1 MAAWVQELLQG
12 LFQPVSRPDF
22 EQKPAQVSVKP
33 QHVATNFAASVG
45 LPAHPQATHQTVLA
59 GVAVAYRLR
68 RSARRSIGFVVRPEG
83 LSVAAPRWASLIQ
96 IDQALQSK
104 ASWVLR
110 KLTEVTQ
117 RPATAPPPAWVWADG
132 ASLPYLGQHL
142 TLVVDAE
149 LPRRAA
155 PVWEAPAWEGAS
167 ARLRLPLA
175 PDATPAQIQRLAQA
189 WFRARALAWYTERL
203 HHFAP
208 QLRVQWRSLSLTRA
222 RTRWGS
228 AKADGSIRLHEQ
240 LIHLS
245 PVLIDYVVVHEL
257 SHLRV
262 MNHSPA
268 FWATVAEVMPDHAVH
283 RRALRQV
290 PIRPV

>member
-12 LFQPVSRPDF
+12 LFQPARGDDF
-22 EQKPAQVSVKP
+22 EQKPRHVGVNP
-33 QHVATNFAASVG
+33 QQLAIDLVASSG
-45 LPAHPQATHQTVLA
+45 LPVHPQANRQVVLA
-59 GVAVAYRLR
+59 GVAVAYQLR
-68 RSARRSIGFVVRPEG
+68 RSARRSIGFVVRSEG
-83 LSVAAPRWASLIQ
+83 LLVAAPRWVSLAQ
-96 IDQALQSK
+96 IDQALQAKS
-104 ASWVLR
+104 AWVLR
-110 KLTEVTQ
+110 KLSDAGQ
-117 RPATAPPPAWVWADG
+117 RQATPAPPAWVWADG
-132 ASLPYLGQHL
+132 ACLPYLGQPL
-142 TLVVDAE
+142 TLVLDPGA
-149 LPRRAA
+149 PRRAA
-155 PVWEAPAWEGAS
+155 PVWDAAQAH
-167 ARLRLPLA
+167 LHLPLA
-175 PDATPAQIQRLAQA
+175 AEATPAQIQRLTQA

-203 HHFAP
+203 NHFAP

-240 LIHLS
+240 LIHLP

-283 RRALRQV
+283 RRVLRQV

>member
-1 MAAWVQELLQG
+1 MLPTHPEANRQVQ
-12 LFQPVSRPDF
+12 
-22 EQKPAQVSVKP
+22 
-33 QHVATNFAASVG
+33 
-45 LPAHPQATHQTVLA
+45 LA
-59 GVAVAYRLR
+59 GVVVAYHLR
-68 RSARRSIGFVVRPEG
+68 RSNRRSIGFVVRPEG
-83 LSVAAPRWASLIQ
+83 LLVAAPRWVSLAQ
-96 IDQALQSK
+96 IDQALQAK

-110 KLTEVTQ
+110 KLQDVGSAQPVVT
-117 RPATAPPPAWVWADG
+117 APAWVWADG
-132 ASLPYLGQHL
+132 ASLPYLGEPL
-142 TLVVDAE
+142 TLVVDPG

-155 PVWEAPAWEGAS
+155 PVWEAS
-167 ARLRLPLA
+167 AACLHLPLA
-175 PDATPAQIQRLAQA
+175 APATPAQIQRLAQA
-189 WFRARALAWYTERL
+189 WLRARAMAWYTERL
-203 HHFAP
+203 NHFAP

-240 LIHLS
+240 LIHQP

-268 FWATVAEVMPDHAVH
+268 FWATVADVMPDHAVH

-290 PIRPV
+290 PIRPA